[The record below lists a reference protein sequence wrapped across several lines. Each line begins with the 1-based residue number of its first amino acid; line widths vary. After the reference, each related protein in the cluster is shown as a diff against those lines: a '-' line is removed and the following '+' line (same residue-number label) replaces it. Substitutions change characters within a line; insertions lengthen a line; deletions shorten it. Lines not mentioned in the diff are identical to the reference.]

1 MTPRI
6 QYVTTPDGVRIAYA
20 TFGEGDG
27 VPLVVLR
34 SSQVSHVEAEWRLS
48 RQLSEYG
55 IFVEQLASGRRVVR
69 LDVRGGGLS
78 DRDVADRSL
87 EARVSDVAT
96 VVDRVGLGRF
106 AIDALGDAG
115 LLAIA
120 YSARHPEQ
128 VSHLVLADAHVRGS
142 GPWDTPRQKALRL
155 LCEADWQLG
164 TDAMGLRNLGW
175 TDGAREFAAHMR
187 ACLRREDYLALVA
200 ADWEVDLTPLLPCIA
215 APVLVCPSPRWAHVM
230 RADGARELMSGL
242 RDARLVSV
250 RTSDERIRVTEE
262 FLGDTPSAPIAPPI
276 PEAAAGAFRTIVFT
290 DLEGH
295 TGMMQRLGD
304 ERGRDVLRTYERL
317 TRDALREHGGTA
329 LKALGDGFMASFPS
343 ATRALQFAAAL
354 QRAVGAHAD
363 AGGEP
368 LRVRIGV
375 NAGEPIAE
383 GDDLFGT
390 AVILAAR
397 VASEAAGG
405 QVLVADVVRQLVAG
419 KDLIF
424 AERGAPVLAGFT
436 EPVRLWEFLW

>member
-34 SSQVSHVEAEWRLS
+34 PSQLSHVEAEWRLS
-48 RQLSEYG
+48 SQHPVGFRA
-55 IFVEQLASGRRVVR
+55 FEQLASGRRVVR

-78 DRDVADRSL
+78 DRDVTDRSL
-87 EARVSDVAT
+87 EARVGDVVT

-106 AIDALGDAG
+106 ALDASTDAG

-120 YSARHPEQ
+120 YSARHPER
-128 VSHLVLADAHVRGS
+128 VSHLVLSDAWVRGP
-142 GPWDTPRQKALRL
+142 GPWDTPRQKALHL

-175 TDGAREFAAHMR
+175 TDEARGFAAHMR

-200 ADWEVDLTPLLPCIA
+200 ADWEVDLTPLLPSIA
-215 APVLVCPSPRWAHVM
+215 APVLVCTSSRWAHVM
-230 RADGARELMSGL
+230 RADLPRELMSGL

-262 FLGDTPSAPIAPPI
+262 FLGGTPSAPIAPPI
-276 PEAAAGAFRTIVFT
+276 PDAVAGGFRTIVFT

-295 TGMMQRLGD
+295 TEMMQRLGD
-304 ERGRDVLRTYERL
+304 ERGRDVLRAYERT
-317 TRDALREHGGTA
+317 TRDALRVHGGTE

-354 QRAVGAHAD
+354 QRAVGAHAE

-397 VASEAAGG
+397 VAAEATGG

-419 KDLIF
+419 KDFIF
-424 AERGAPVLAGFT
+424 AEHGEAVLAGFSQ
-436 EPVRLWEFLW
+436 PVRIWEFLS

>member
-34 SSQVSHVEAEWRLS
+34 PSMLSHVEAEWRLS
-48 RQLSEYG
+48 RRLREG
-55 IFVEQLASGRRVVR
+55 AVIEQLAHGRRAVR

-78 DRDVADRSL
+78 DRDVADCSFD
-87 EARVSDVAT
+87 ARVGDIAT
-96 VVDRVGLGRF
+96 VVDRVGLARF
-106 AIDALGDAG
+106 AIDAFGEAG

-120 YSARHPEQ
+120 YAARHPER
-128 VSHLVLADAHVRGS
+128 VSHLVLSDGWVRGA
-142 GPWDTPRQKALRL
+142 GEWDTPRQKALRL
-155 LCEADWQLG
+155 LRETDWQLG
-164 TDAMGLRNLGW
+164 TDALCLLLLGW
-175 TDGAREFAAHMR
+175 TEEAREFAAHMR
-187 ACLRREDYLALVA
+187 ACLRREDYLALAA
-200 ADWEVDLTPLLPCIA
+200 ADWEVDLTPLLPSIA
-215 APVLVCPSPRWAHVM
+215 APVLVCTSTRAAHVM
-230 RADGARELMSGL
+230 RADLARDLMTGL

-262 FLGDTPSAPIAPPI
+262 FLGGTPSAPVSPPI
-276 PEAAAGAFRTIVFT
+276 PDAAAGAFRTLVFT

-295 TGMMQRLGD
+295 TGMMHRLGD
-304 ERGRDVLRTYERL
+304 ERGRNVLRVYDRI
-317 TRDALREHGGTA
+317 TRDALREHGGTE

-354 QRAVGAHAD
+354 QRAVGAHAE

-368 LRVRIGV
+368 LRVRVGM

-397 VASEAAGG
+397 VAAEATGG

-419 KDLIF
+419 KGLIF

-436 EPVRLWEFLW
+436 EPVRIWEFLW

>member
-34 SSQVSHVEAEWRLS
+34 PSQMSHVEAEWRLS
-48 RQLSEYG
+48 RSSPVG
-55 IFVEQLASGRRVVR
+55 FRAFEQLAHGRRVVR

-78 DRDVADRSL
+78 DRDVTDRSL
-87 EARVSDVAT
+87 DARVGDVET
-96 VVDRVGLGRF
+96 VVARVGLERF
-106 AIDALGDAG
+106 AIVAGTDAG

-120 YSARHPEQ
+120 YATRHPER
-128 VSHLVLADAHVRGS
+128 VSHLVLFDGWVRGS
-142 GPWDTPRQKALRL
+142 GEWDTPRQKALRL

-164 TDAMGLRNLGW
+164 TDAMGLRNFGW
-175 TDGAREFAAHMR
+175 TDEAREFAAHMR
-187 ACLRREDYLALVA
+187 ACQRREDYLALVV
-200 ADWEVDLTPLLPCIA
+200 ADWEVDLTPLLPRIA
-215 APVLVCPSPRWAHVM
+215 APVLVCSSTSVAHVM
-230 RADGARELMSGL
+230 RADLARDLMSGL

-250 RTSDERIRVTEE
+250 RTVDERIRVTEE
-262 FLGDTPSAPIAPPI
+262 FLGGTPSAPIAPPI

-295 TGMMQRLGD
+295 TEMMQRLGD
-304 ERGRDVLRTYERL
+304 QRGRDVLRTYERL
-317 TRDALREHGGTA
+317 TRDALREHGGTE

-354 QRAVGAHAD
+354 QRAVGAHAE

-368 LRVRIGV
+368 LRVRVGV

-397 VASEAAGG
+397 VAGEAAGG

>member
-34 SSQVSHVEAEWRLS
+34 SAMFSHVEAEWRLS
-48 RQLSEYG
+48 QP
-55 IFVEQLASGRRVVR
+55 LAWVRTFERLAHGRRVVR

-87 EARVSDVAT
+87 DAHVGDVAT
-96 VVDRVGLGRF
+96 VVDRVGLERF
-106 AIDALGDAG
+106 AIDASQDAG

-120 YSARHPEQ
+120 YSARYPER
-128 VSHLVLADAHVRGS
+128 VSHLVLSDGWVRGA
-142 GPWDTPRQKALRL
+142 GPWDTPRQKALHL
-155 LCEADWQLG
+155 LREADWQLG
-164 TDAMGLRNLGW
+164 TDAMSLLTLGW
-175 TDGAREFAAHMR
+175 TEEARECAAYIR
-187 ACLRREDYLALVA
+187 ACQRREDYLALRA
-200 ADWEVDLTPLLPCIA
+200 AGWEVDLTPLLPRIA
-215 APVLVCPSPRWAHVM
+215 APVLVCTSTRVTHVM
-230 RADGARELMSGL
+230 RADLARDLMTGL
-242 RDARLVSV
+242 RNARLVSV
-250 RTSDERIRVTEE
+250 RTSDEIIHVTEE
-262 FLGDTPSAPIAPPI
+262 FLGGTPSAQVAPPI
-276 PEAAAGAFRTIVFT
+276 PDAAAGAFRTIVFT

-295 TGMMQRLGD
+295 TEMMQRLGD
-304 ERGRDVLRTYERL
+304 EGGRDVLRVYERI
-317 TRDALREHGGTA
+317 TRDQLREHGGTE
-329 LKALGDGFMASFPS
+329 LKALGDGLMASFPS

-354 QRAVGAHAD
+354 QRAVGAHVE

-368 LRVRIGV
+368 LRVRVGV

-397 VASEAAGG
+397 VAAEATGG

-419 KDLIF
+419 KGLIF
-424 AERGAPVLAGFT
+424 AERGAPVLAGFM
-436 EPVRLWEFLW
+436 EPVRIWEFLW

>member
-1 MTPRI
+1 
-6 QYVTTPDGVRIAYA
+6 
-20 TFGEGDG
+20 
-27 VPLVVLR
+27 
-34 SSQVSHVEAEWRLS
+34 
-48 RQLSEYG
+48 
-55 IFVEQLASGRRVVR
+55 
-69 LDVRGGGLS
+69 
-78 DRDVADRSL
+78 
-87 EARVSDVAT
+87 
-96 VVDRVGLGRF
+96 
-106 AIDALGDAG
+106 
-115 LLAIA
+115 
-120 YSARHPEQ
+120 
-128 VSHLVLADAHVRGS
+128 VRGS
-142 GPWDTPRQKALRL
+142 GEWDTPRQKALRL

-164 TDAMGLRNLGW
+164 TDAMGLRNFGW
-175 TDGAREFAAHMR
+175 TDEAREFAAHMR
-187 ACLRREDYLALVA
+187 ACQRREDYLALVV
-200 ADWEVDLTPLLPCIA
+200 ADWEVDLTPLLPRIA
-215 APVLVCPSPRWAHVM
+215 APVLVCSSTSVAHVM
-230 RADGARELMSGL
+230 RADLARDLMSGL

-250 RTSDERIRVTEE
+250 RTVDERIRVTEE
-262 FLGDTPSAPIAPPI
+262 FLGGTPSAPIAPPI

-295 TGMMQRLGD
+295 TEMMQRLGD
-304 ERGRDVLRTYERL
+304 QRGRDVLRTYERL
-317 TRDALREHGGTA
+317 TRDALREHGGTE

-354 QRAVGAHAD
+354 QRAVGAHAE

-368 LRVRIGV
+368 LRVRVGV

-397 VASEAAGG
+397 VAGEAAGG

>member
-6 QYVTTPDGVRIAYA
+6 QYVSAPDGVRIAYA

-27 VPLVVLR
+27 VPLVVLQP
-34 SSQVSHVEAEWRLS
+34 SGLSHVEAEWRLS
-48 RQLSEYG
+48 PQLG
-55 IFVEQLASGRRVVR
+55 GFRVFEQLARGRRVVR

-87 EARVSDVAT
+87 DTRVGDVAT
-96 VVDRVGLGRF
+96 VVDRVGLERF
-106 AIDALGDAG
+106 AINAFGDAG

-120 YSARHPEQ
+120 YSARHPER
-128 VSHLVLADAHVRGS
+128 VSHLVLRDAWLRGQ
-142 GPWDTPRQKALRL
+142 GKWDTPRWKALHL
-155 LCEADWQLG
+155 LREADWQLG
-164 TDAMGLRNLGW
+164 TDAMSLMNLGW
-175 TDGAREFAAHMR
+175 TDEARELAAHTR

-200 ADWEVDLTPLLPCIA
+200 ADWEVDLTPLLPRIA
-215 APVLVCPSPRWAHVM
+215 APVLVCTSPRMAHVM
-230 RADGARELMSGL
+230 RADLARDLMTGL
-242 RDARLVSV
+242 RNARLVSV
-250 RTSDERIRVTEE
+250 RTPDERIRVTEE
-262 FLGDTPSAPIAPPI
+262 FLGGAPSAPIAPPLLD
-276 PEAAAGAFRTIVFT
+276 AAAGAFRTLVFT

-304 ERGRDVLRTYERL
+304 ERGRDVLRAYERI
-317 TRDALREHGGTA
+317 TRDALREHGGTE

-354 QRAVGAHAD
+354 QRAVGAHAE

-368 LRVRIGV
+368 LRVRVGV

-397 VASEAAGG
+397 VAAEATGG

-419 KDLIF
+419 KDFIF
-424 AERGAPVLAGFT
+424 AERGEPVLAGFAQ
-436 EPVRLWEFLW
+436 PVRIWELLW